1 MLKIGERKLKN
12 KKDNIT
18 AALFILLSSIFV
30 SIPLIKFN
38 IQYDDGIQ
46 HVARLIETARE
57 ISNGNF
63 IAYIMQNL
71 CNGFGYSWNLFYS
84 PLTSYLPLV
93 FRIFGFSFENCL
105 RIFMFFVSILSGYS
119 MYFFMKKTSFSIFT
133 PLCGRVRFLWNT
145 YSIMYNNS
153 ITKFPV
159 CQVFFKIFTL
169 IFLRCQ

>member
-71 CNGFGYSWNLFYS
+71 CNGFGYLE
-84 PLTSYLPLV
+84 YLD
-93 FRIFGFSFENCL
+93 FHL
-105 RIFMFFVSILSGYS
+105 RIA
-119 MYFFMKKTSFSIFT
+119 
-133 PLCGRVRFLWNT
+133 
-145 YSIMYNNS
+145 
-153 ITKFPV
+153 
-159 CQVFFKIFTL
+159 
-169 IFLRCQ
+169 